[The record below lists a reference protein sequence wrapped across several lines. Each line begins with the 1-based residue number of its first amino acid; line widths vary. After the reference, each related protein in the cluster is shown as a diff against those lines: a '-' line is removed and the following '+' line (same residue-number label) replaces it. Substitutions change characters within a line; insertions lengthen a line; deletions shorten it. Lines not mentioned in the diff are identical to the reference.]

1 MAQLKESA
9 ALRRECWRVLDLF
22 SGLGKSLPER
32 NLWIPWA
39 APAPSTLTLHWCH
52 CPRFG
57 LLFFDRF
64 LEGIFS
70 IFDDFRP
77 SLGTPQISQ
86 NR

>member
-1 MAQLKESA
+1 MASPGKSA
-9 ALRRECWRVLDLF
+9 ALRRECWRVLDLL

-39 APAPSTLTLHWCH
+39 APAPSTLTMNVSH
-52 CPRFG
+52 CLLFC
-57 LLFFDRF
+57 LLFFDQF
-64 LEGIFS
+64 LERIFS

-77 SLGTPQISQ
+77 SLGTPKITK